1 MLDGETYR
9 LADELQALRETF
21 RFTVYGCRLAIHV
34 SGRGGEFPQSTFPEI
49 QGAAYVL
56 DQSVQQLSQPEL
68 SRPLFESIGKQS
80 AIAALQN
87 LRNRTVHNLPNFE
100 SLEPKSPE
108 DKFPLEL
115 KREIETLPTAWG
127 GIRRHDD
134 LPRLELMV
142 QTANTLA
149 TGQRLPRFPE
159 LLNLGH
165 FGCAMVNVTHELLDS
180 MGKTK
185 NFNNL

>member
-1 MLDGETYR
+1 MLNGETYR
-9 LADELQALRETF
+9 LTDELQALRETF

-34 SGRGGEFPQSTFPEI
+34 GGLGREFPQQSFPEI
-49 QGAAYVL
+49 QGAAYIL
-56 DQSVQQLSQPEL
+56 DQSVQQLNKPEI
-68 SRPLFESIGKQS
+68 SRPLFESVGKQS
-80 AIAALQN
+80 TIAALYN
-87 LRNRTVHNLPNFE
+87 LRNHTVRDLPNFE
-100 SLEPKSPE
+100 TLEPKSPE

-142 QTANTLA
+142 KTANTLA
-149 TGQRLPRFPE
+149 KGQRLPRFPE

-165 FGCAMVNVTHELLDS
+165 FGCAMVNVTHELLMDIDA
-180 MGKTK
+180 KKYNT
-185 NFNNL
+185 L